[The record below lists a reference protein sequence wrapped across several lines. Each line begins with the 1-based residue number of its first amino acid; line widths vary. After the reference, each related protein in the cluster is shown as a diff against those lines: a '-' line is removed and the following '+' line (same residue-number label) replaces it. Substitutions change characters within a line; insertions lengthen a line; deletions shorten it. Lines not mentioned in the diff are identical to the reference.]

1 MFTDYFQMTDQ
12 PFCERIKTEHI
23 LTDERMSQ
31 GLARLSF
38 LIHQGTIGLVTGQT
52 GVGKS
57 TLIRLFLST
66 VSPGNYHPVYIH
78 FTHLKA
84 SSLLNLIAS
93 AFGASS
99 TNTKDRRFMRIMNAV
114 KKLQCTPILII
125 DEAHLLTSESITDL
139 RLLVSSATDDVS
151 PMKIILC
158 GQDDLKHTIRRTDC
172 TDFAQRVCVACQLKP
187 LSREQTVLYISSQ
200 IKQAGCQSDVF
211 DREAMSMIHDYTNGI
226 PRQINNI
233 ATACLIHAA
242 GIKSQKITVEVLTQ
256 AMAEINLF

>member
-12 PFCERIKTEHI
+12 PFCERIKIEHI

-31 GLARLSF
+31 CLARLSF
-38 LIHQGTIGLVTGQT
+38 LIRQGTIGLVTGQT

-66 VSPGNYHPVYIH
+66 VSPSNYHPVYLH

-93 AFGASS
+93 EFGESS

-158 GQDDLKHTIRRTDC
+158 GQDDLKHTISRSDC
-172 TDFAQRVCVACQLKP
+172 TDFAQRVCVACKLKP
-187 LSREQTVLYISSQ
+187 LSREQTAVYISSQ
-200 IKQAGCQSDVF
+200 IKQAGCSDVF
-211 DREAMSMIHDYTNGI
+211 DSEVMSMIHDYTNGI

-242 GIKSQKITVEVLTQ
+242 SVNSRKITVEVLTQ